1 MAMEDILLLGLR
13 ITGTRGNRFF
23 SKSALQ
29 NFIICVDNCY
39 HLYIPIYCHSTF
51 YVFLLQISD
60 WFQNSG
66 NIYLSRTELGDNVE
80 SAQSISTEHD
90 VFEQDS
96 MRIQGDLLKLVR
108 TADQLSH
115 TANVDV
121 TSLRHRL
128 RAVDELAQDFMIRMD
143 ARRRNIATAINFYRL
158 SAQVILML
166 KQFTCSMYY

>member
-1 MAMEDILLLGLR
+1 
-13 ITGTRGNRFF
+13 
-23 SKSALQ
+23 
-29 NFIICVDNCY
+29 
-39 HLYIPIYCHSTF
+39 
-51 YVFLLQISD
+51 
-60 WFQNSG
+60 
-66 NIYLSRTELGDNVE
+66 
-80 SAQSISTEHD
+80 
-90 VFEQDS
+90 

-166 KQFTCSMYY
+166 KLYL